1 MKHRFRFHGIRKGEF
16 LWELV
21 AEEWHHI
28 LKVLRL
34 EDGDVIEL
42 GDGMGWSAVAT
53 LFELGKQKGNFRI
66 ESESYVAKTPKS
78 EEFTL
83 GIGILKPQGIDEIL
97 PGLVELGMNRLVLIP
112 FHGMDR
118 SRLNDKLLDRWQR
131 QIIAAAKQAKAAWF
145 PELVVAKNLEAF
157 LARSSDFP
165 SRYLLDPSGE
175 VLSLG
180 GEAMQGPWLGVVG
193 SEGGW
198 SEAELE
204 DFRGQGFKM
213 LSIHANILRATTA
226 ALATT
231 AIFRQALA
239 SQKSQ

>member
-1 MKHRFRFHGIRKGEF
+1 MKHRFRFHGLRKGEL

-21 AEEWHHI
+21 ADEWHHI

-34 EDGDVIEL
+34 EEGEIIEL
-42 GDGMGWSAVAT
+42 GDGQGWTAEAT

-66 ESESYVAKTPKS
+66 ERESFQPKAPKS

-83 GIGILKPQGIDEIL
+83 GIGVLKPQGIDEIL

-112 FHGMDR
+112 FFGMDR

-131 QIIAAAKQAKAAWF
+131 QIVAAAKQAKTAWF
-145 PELVVAKNLEAF
+145 PELVVAKNLESF
-157 LARSSDFP
+157 LSRSEDFP
-165 SRYLLDPSGE
+165 ERYLLDPEGE
-175 VLSLG
+175 VLKL
-180 GEAMQGPWLGVVG
+180 EAGPKKGPWLAVVG

-198 SEAELE
+198 SEGELE
-204 DFRGQGFKM
+204 TFRSHGFKL
-213 LSIHANILRATTA
+213 LSIRANILRATTA

-239 SQKSQ
+239 E